1 MKTGR
6 VIAAA
11 FALLFAATSGQAQS
25 DADLAAL
32 RATFAL
38 GETEFNGPQQGQSLV
53 RFDEIVTRL
62 EAERRQNALTDAGE
76 QLLVSAYEYRARLFF
91 NLGNTDKATESFRAL
106 ITLDPE
112 HTLDQA
118 LISPKVVEFFRR
130 IKTQMVGF
138 VTVQSVPQGAAVLLN
153 GRGLSVTDFFP
164 IEVVAGDYT
173 LDITKNGYRTESR
186 PVTVAAGETLSLQFD
201 LVRTSATGYVIT
213 EPAEVEVLIDG
224 VRKGVTSGLLDP
236 AMAAVAAARGLDP
249 ARASSRLE
257 IQDLPAG
264 SHTLEFRKPCYE
276 PLTVSLD
283 VPEPQDY
290 DIPPVRLEPS
300 IGTVSLTSEPPGGQ
314 IFIDGE
320 SQGVAPKTLR
330 SVCAGVRRVEV
341 RHAAGRFVQDVDL
354 KPRAVVE
361 IAAQIRPTLAWL
373 GVVTDGPSGERV
385 RAAMDARL
393 VRLATG
399 AIRGMNFL
407 RADPAVLEKTL
418 AAERVR
424 LADLL
429 PPAVPDAALV
439 RRVFEK
445 LAAALDVQGFLVA
458 RIPEEAITRSAA
470 LHVLAAGSVVPDSA
484 PVTIEE
490 DASYARFFATF
501 EKKAPLRAP
510 SAGLVALDTKLHEG
524 PVVARVTAGSP
535 AEKAGLARGD
545 VIVAAGARKIAVA
558 ADLEAAIAATGA
570 GKPLSLTIKAAA
582 GPRTVDVPLENAPRE
597 IPDPGALGLANKI
610 SMDLRQLIEGYPGS
624 ENAAFARLN
633 LGLIALGQRDYAG
646 AHDAFV
652 KAKNE
657 LPGTPGLSRGTA
669 AFYAGVALEHLG
681 YSKEA
686 LEEFTQASLDEGATL
701 FSAEGP
707 KVKDIARRRI
717 AALSGGR

>member
-1 MKTGR
+1 MKAARLLG
-6 VIAAA
+6 AA
-11 FALLFAATSGQAQS
+11 FALLLAASAAHAQPE
-25 DADLAAL
+25 ADLAAL

-62 EAERRQNALTDAGE
+62 EAERRQGTLIEAGE
-76 QLLVSAYEYRARLFF
+76 QLLSSAYEYRARLYF
-91 NLGNTDKATESFRAL
+91 NLGNPDKATENFRSL

-118 LISPKVVEFFRR
+118 LISPKVVELFRR
-130 IKTQMVGF
+130 VKAQMVGF
-138 VTVQSVPQGAAVLLN
+138 VTVQSMPQGATVLLN
-153 GRGLSVTDFFP
+153 GKGLSVTDFFP

-173 LDITKNGYRTESR
+173 LEITKNGYRPESK
-186 PVTVAAGETLSLQFD
+186 PVTVVAGETLSLQFD

-213 EPAEVEVLIDG
+213 EPADVEVLIDG
-224 VRKGVTSGLLDP
+224 VKKGVTSGVLDP

-257 IQDLPAG
+257 LQDLPAG
-264 SHTLEFRKPCYE
+264 SHILEFRKPCYE
-276 PLTVSLD
+276 PLSTTLD

-300 IGTVSLTSEPPGGQ
+300 IGTIALTSEPPGGQ

-330 SVCAGVRRVEV
+330 SVCAGLRRVEV

-354 KPRAVVE
+354 KPRALVE
-361 IAAQIRPTLAWL
+361 IAAQIRPTLAYL
-373 GVVTDGPSGERV
+373 GIVTDGAAGERV
-385 RAAMDARL
+385 KAATDTRL
-393 VRLATG
+393 ARLATG

-407 RADPAVLEKTL
+407 RADAATVEKTL
-418 AAERVR
+418 SAERVR

-429 PPAVPDAALV
+429 PPSKPDAALV

-470 LHVLAAGSVVPDSA
+470 LHVYAAGSVVADSA
-484 PVTIEE
+484 SVMIEDE
-490 DASYARFFATF
+490 SSYRQFFAAF
-501 EKKAPLRAP
+501 DRKAPLRAP
-510 SAGLVALDTKLHEG
+510 SAGLVTVDTRLHEG
-524 PVVARVTAGSP
+524 PVVVRVTAGSP
-535 AEKAGLARGD
+535 AEKAGIVKGD
-545 VIVAAGARKIAVA
+545 VIVAAGAKKIERT
-558 ADLEAAIAATGA
+558 ADLESAIAAAGA
-570 GKPLSLTIKAAA
+570 GKPLSLTIGGAA
-582 GPRTVDVPLENAPRE
+582 GPKSVDVTPESAPKE
-597 IPDPGALGLANKI
+597 ISDPSALGIANKI

-633 LGLIALGQRDYAG
+633 LGLIALAQRDYAG

-657 LPGTPGLSRGTA
+657 LPDTPGLSRGTA

-681 YSKEA
+681 YTKEA

-707 KVKDIARRRI
+707 RVKDIARRRI